1 MQLGVKHLSKYLIIG
16 FVCLIAAVMFAA
28 EDAAAPSLDAARAFS
43 HLRALVEIG
52 PRPPDSLGSSQAQ
65 AYIMDALARSG
76 IEVREQPFVSQT
88 PLGLKQMK
96 NMVGVIPGPADSIII
111 IGAHYD
117 TKLIKEFPFVGAN
130 DGASGV
136 AVLLEL
142 AQVLPAHR
150 NQAAIWL
157 VFFDGEEA
165 LVNWTAADSLYG
177 SRHMV
182 SRLTESGEI
191 LKVRAMIL
199 LDMVGDAHLSLEA
212 ESLSTPWLRK
222 LVWDKAKKLGY
233 VAYFTDNP
241 ESIQDDHVPFLKHG
255 IPALDIID
263 FHYGPS
269 SRTNEYWHSSTDT
282 IENVSPRSLKIVGDV
297 VLESLPDVIK
307 HSKSELSHR

>member
-1 MQLGVKHLSKYLIIG
+1 MKRLGGHLIVG
-16 FVCLIAAVMFAA
+16 CCLLFAAVCVADNSSASF
-28 EDAAAPSLDAARAFS
+28 DAARAFS
-43 HLRALVEIG
+43 HLHALVEIG
-52 PRPPDSLGSSQAQ
+52 PRPPDSPGSSQAQ

-76 IEVREQPFVSQT
+76 LDVREQPFVSHT

-142 AQVLPAHR
+142 ARILPAR
-150 NQAAIWL
+150 KNPATIWL
-157 VFFDGEEA
+157 VFLDGEEA
-165 LVNWTAADSLYG
+165 LVRWSAADSLYG

-191 LKVRAMIL
+191 SKVRAMIL
-199 LDMVGDAHLSLEA
+199 LDMVGDAHLSLEV
-212 ESLSTPWLRK
+212 ELLSTSWLRK
-222 LVWDKAKKLGY
+222 LVWDKARKLGY
-233 VAYFTDNP
+233 TAYFTDNP

-255 IPALDIID
+255 VPALDIID
-263 FHYGPS
+263 FHYGPA
-269 SRTNEYWHSSTDT
+269 SRTNEYWHSPADS

-297 VLESLPDVIK
+297 LLESLPDIIK
-307 HSKSELSHR
+307 RSTSELSHR